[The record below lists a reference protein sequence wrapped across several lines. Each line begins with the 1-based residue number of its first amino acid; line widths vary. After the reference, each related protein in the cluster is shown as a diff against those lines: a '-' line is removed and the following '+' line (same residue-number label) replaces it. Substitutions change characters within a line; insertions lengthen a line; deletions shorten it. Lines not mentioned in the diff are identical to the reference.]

1 MRLSLHQKNAMKF
14 LQIALMRMNVSER
27 LNLYDPITDAILRLK
42 PFVVCF
48 LSRFYNF
55 SINKYTPYLFVPIFQ
70 YQSLKNMI

>member
-55 SINKYTPYLFVPIFQ
+55 SINNILLTCLFQFFNT
-70 YQSLKNMI
+70 KA